1 MADTPSKPQGSAG
14 DDNPS
19 PEQLLRAQRNIP
31 ARFVEPTSNAPARV
45 EPAKAAAPAVPGAP
59 GTRKERRALGE
70 ILLREKVISPAQ
82 YSEAQRAV
90 ASRGG
95 TLGGALA
102 TLGYMQENQLV
113 SFLSS
118 NYGVPAVNL
127 DQVDI
132 PPDILN
138 LIPKE
143 VAERHKVIPI
153 NKQGSSLIVAMSDPS
168 NIYAM
173 DDIKFLTGYNVEVVV
188 APETTIN
195 RAFDRY
201 YDEGGGQ
208 GTDYQAILDSFEED
222 EVNVIDEE
230 DRVDIDELEKSSKEA
245 PVVRLVNLVL
255 VDAVKRGASDIHI
268 EPYEKDFR
276 IRYRIDGV
284 LYEVMRPPQRLR
296 NAITSRL
303 KIMSDLDIAER
314 RLPQDGRIKLV
325 MGKDREVDFRV
336 SVLPTLHGEKIV
348 MRILDKSALQLDLT
362 KLGFLEEQLR
372 GFRQAIGEPW
382 GMVLVTGPTGSG
394 KSTTLYSALMELNK
408 TSENISTAEDP
419 VEITVEGI
427 NQVQMQDSI
436 GLNFAAAL
444 RSFLRQDPDI
454 IMVGEIR
461 DFETAEIAIKAA
473 LTGHLVLSTLH
484 TNDAPSTINR
494 LLNMGIEPFLVTSAV
509 NLILAQRLVRRICPD
524 CKTEKQP
531 TEQELLSLG
540 IPESEAADFKMFHGT
555 GCRTCGE
562 TGYKGRRAI
571 YEVMP
576 LADELKE
583 YVLQGYSA
591 IELKREAVKLGM
603 STLRA
608 SGIAKIRE
616 GVTTIEE
623 VLRVTRRD

>member
-1 MADTPSKPQGSAG
+1 MQDV
-14 DDNPS
+14 
-19 PEQLLRAQRNIP
+19 
-31 ARFVEPTSNAPARV
+31 VE
-45 EPAKAAAPAVPGAP
+45 
-59 GTRKERRALGE
+59 GE
-70 ILLREKVISPAQ
+70 EGGR
-82 YSEAQRAV
+82 RAV
-90 ASRGG
+90 AVVLH
-95 TLGGALA
+95 T
-102 TLGYMQENQLV
+102 
-113 SFLSS
+113 
-118 NYGVPAVNL
+118 P
-127 DQVDI
+127 
-132 PPDILN
+132 
-138 LIPKE
+138 
-143 VAERHKVIPI
+143 
-153 NKQGSSLIVAMSDPS
+153 GSSADS
-168 NIYAM
+168 
-173 DDIKFLTGYNVEVVV
+173 VEVVV

-201 YDEGGGQ
+201 YDENAGQ
-208 GTDYQAILDSFEED
+208 GTDYQAILESFEED
-222 EVNVIDEE
+222 EVNVVGDE

-303 KIMSDLDIAER
+303 KIMADLDIAER

-336 SVLPTLHGEKIV
+336 SVLPTLHGEKVV

-372 GFRQAIGEPW
+372 HFRNAIHEPW

-524 CKTEKQP
+524 CRTESQALP
-531 TEQELLSLG
+531 QELLQLG
-540 IPESEAADFKMFHGT
+540 IPESEAADFKVFKGA
-555 GCRTCGE
+555 GCRTCGD

-576 LADELKE
+576 LTDELKE
-583 YVLQGYSA
+583 FVLQGYSA

-603 STLRA
+603 ATLRT

-616 GVTTIEE
+616 GVTTIDEI
-623 VLRVTRRD
+623 LRVTRRD